1 MIYPIINIDILKKI
15 DHNLMARLIS
25 LFSDSMGQVFSE
37 VEKSLISTDFDTIA
51 FYIHRAKGSSV
62 LVGAN
67 GINQITKEIEVE
79 IKAKDIKKITALF
92 IILQENYSLYEQEV
106 SKLV

>member
-1 MIYPIINIDILKKI
+1 MTYTIINIDILKKI
-15 DHNLMARLIS
+15 DHDLMVRLIS

-37 VEKSLISTDFDTIA
+37 VKKSLNSNDFDTIA
-51 FYIHRAKGSSV
+51 FYIHRAKGSSI
-62 LVGAN
+62 LVGAD

-92 IILQENYSLYEQEV
+92 IILQKNYSLYEREV